1 MQKWY
6 SAWKNI
12 NKHMVLRLLWL
23 VWVPK
28 CSYIIQI
35 ILAPLILHNLNIS
48 IYNFTYSS
56 TSICPLQQHRS
67 AAKCKLSF
75 YTPPGDT
82 KNKFWNN
89 RNQKKY
95 KKRTLKT
102 NSHWKCSKYVVR
114 HLGRP
119 PPSPQI
125 YASQSR
131 KWRWRQTNIFSK
143 WFQAFHPPT
152 CIHLRVSMADCNC
165 FSYGCVSDRKR
176 TVCVCVC
183 VCDIYMYIYIYRYRY
198 VCVCLQ

>member
-1 MQKWY
+1 MQAVFLHPPRGY
-6 SAWKNI
+6 QE
-12 NKHMVLRLLWL
+12 
-23 VWVPK
+23 
-28 CSYIIQI
+28 QI
-35 ILAPLILHNLNIS
+35 RT
-48 IYNFTYSS
+48 NFGT
-56 TSICPLQQHRS
+56 I
-67 AAKCKLSF
+67 
-75 YTPPGDT
+75 GT
-82 KNKFWNN
+82 K
-89 RNQKKY
+89 KKY

-183 VCDIYMYIYIYRYRY
+183 VCDIYMYIYRYRY
-198 VCVCLQ
+198 VCVFTVMHNAYTMKYIETDKYQSRDSRFWDTSIPVCQSYSFYM